1 MKNPA
6 KHILAEKEN
15 IEKTLSYLKEAV
27 RTKENKSAAEIAGTA
42 VFVHNFY
49 NGIENILKQ
58 ILKSKNIILGN
69 SENWHKELLESSFSK
84 GIISRELADKL
95 YEYLTFRHFFIHS
108 YGFKLDDDRL
118 LQLANDIPQVWSDFL
133 SSIETY
139 L

>member
-1 MKNPA
+1 MKNIA

-15 IEKTLSYLKEAV
+15 VEKTLFHIKAA
-27 RTKENKSAAEIAGTA
+27 KIKGNKTALEIAGLA

-58 ILKSKNIILGN
+58 ILKSKDVILGN
-69 SENWHKELLESSFSK
+69 SESWHKELLESSFSK
-84 GIISRELADKL
+84 GVISRELADRL
-95 YEYLTFRHFFIHS
+95 YKYLAFRHFFIHS
-108 YGFKLDDDRL
+108 YGFKLDDARL